1 MHDAPGA
8 SRPDTHRAAGPQLA
22 ASQPQPQ
29 PQAQPPAFRRLPRQH
44 LLALAVAA
52 GLAGTAAAQSPGVP
66 TPQPAASAPA
76 AAAEAAASA
85 PAAAGAASGPAEAA
99 APAAPVAPAS
109 AASAPAAA
117 TGQLPVVRVRAAAET
132 ATGPVSGYRARR
144 SATATKTDTPLSETP
159 QSITVVTA
167 DQIIDQGA
175 GNVQDALNYA
185 AGVRSDA
192 YGLDS
197 RTDSVRIRGAY
208 PDEYLDGLRKTFGY
222 YTSNARTE
230 PYTLERIEVLRGPSA
245 MLFGQGTTGGVVNL
259 VSKRPQAE
267 AQSEVGLQ
275 LGSWNRRQLQA
286 DLTGPVTDNGE
297 WLYRVV
303 AVVRESDTQVDH
315 VPDDRRLLAP
325 SLTWRPD
332 GATSVTL
339 QALWQ
344 QDRSGSTSQF
354 FPWIGTILPNP
365 NGPIPSNRFIGEP
378 GVDHYD
384 TDRQTLGWL
393 FERRLDERWTVRQN
407 LRYSKNELD
416 YGGFYGDAFGF
427 DGRPFGVDLV
437 FAPGDWPDPNKRLL
451 GRFAYVEQR
460 SVRMLDADQHL
471 EGRIDSGN
479 VKHHLLLG
487 LDVVD
492 SDTTLAT
499 AFDAPVYYG
508 GGVPLIDVYNPVYGG
523 YTLPAAT
530 AQPGSSQKHAGL
542 YLQDQ
547 MKVGAD
553 WSVVAGL
560 RHDRTTSSTEGAA
573 SQKASATTKRLG
585 AIYAAG
591 GGWSPFLSYSES
603 FTPQADRLNSLG
615 VNQSFTPT
623 RGKQW
628 ETGVKYE
635 PDDAALSFN
644 ASVYDLRETDKV
656 INLGLTFTQ
665 GATQARGLEL
675 EAKASLPH
683 RTELTAHYNYIDVE
697 ADDPSLRIESL
708 PRHQAA
714 VWSKWQFDLQGQPG
728 FSAGAGVRYMSSFK
742 DGAAPQ
748 IPSLT
753 LLDAMLAW
761 DSPAWRVALNINN
774 VTDKVYFA
782 TCLERGD
789 CWFGAR
795 RNAVATVTYRW

>member
-1 MHDAPGA
+1 M
-8 SRPDTHRAAGPQLA
+8 THALPSAAT
-22 ASQPQPQ
+22 ASQR
-29 PQAQPPAFRRLPRQH
+29 PAPRRGLPGLHR
-44 LLALAVAA
+44 LALAVAA

-66 TPQPAASAPA
+66 APQPAASAPA
-76 AAAEAAASA
+76 AAAEAASA
-85 PAAAGAASGPAEAA
+85 PAAAGAASAPAEAA
-99 APAAPVAPAS
+99 APAAPVVPGS
-109 AASAPAAA
+109 AASAPVAA
-117 TGQLPVVRVRAAAET
+117 TGQLPVVRVRAAAES

-267 AQSEVGLQ
+267 AQQEAGLQ
-275 LGSWNRRQLQA
+275 VGSWNRRQLQA
-286 DLTGPVTDNGE
+286 DLTGPLTDDGQ

-344 QDRSGSTSQF
+344 EDRSGSTSQF

-427 DGRPFGVDLV
+427 DGTPFGLPV
-437 FAPGDWPDPNKRLL
+437 FPPGDWTGDPVNKRLL

-460 SVRMLDADQHL
+460 SVRMLGADQHL
-471 EGRIDSGN
+471 EGRIDSGD

-487 LDVVD
+487 LDVAD
-492 SDTTLAT
+492 SDTSLAT
-499 AFDAPVYYG
+499 AFDFPEYMG

-523 YTLPAAT
+523 YTLPAAS
-530 AQPGSSQKHAGL
+530 AQPGSSQKHLGL

-547 MKVGAD
+547 MKVGAN

-603 FTPQADRLNSLG
+603 FTPQADRVGGGINF
-615 VNQSFTPT
+615 SFTPT

-635 PDDAALSFN
+635 PADADLSFN

-656 INLGLTFTQ
+656 ISVGTFGFTQ

-675 EAKASLPH
+675 EAKARLPH

-714 VWSKWQFDLQGQPG
+714 VWSKWQFDLQGRPG

-753 LLDAMLAW
+753 LLDALLAW

-774 VTDKVYFA
+774 VTDKIYFA